1 MSLNLDAARRI
12 YRVLVY
18 LVHNHEVVDP
28 RELKV
33 LEDFAIENGIAPPEI
48 QSMHEERSQTDRL
61 TLSKSEEER
70 SKLMDM
76 MIEVVAADGCIETSE
91 QNRLARVA
99 DLLGLDQGL
108 LKSKLMDRLIG

>member
-1 MSLNLDAARRI
+1 MSLSLDAARRI
-12 YRVLVY
+12 YRILIY
-18 LVHNHEVVDP
+18 LVHNHEQVDP

-33 LEDFAIENGIAPPEI
+33 LEDFAAGNGLEPEDV
-48 QSMHEERSQTDRL
+48 QRMHEERSQTDRL

-76 MIEVVAADGCIETSE
+76 MIEVVAADGCIETTE
-91 QNRLARVA
+91 QDRLARVA
-99 DLLGLDQGL
+99 DFLGLDQSL